1 MMQKRVANLL
11 SIRRR
16 QFKPLTAAQRRARLA
31 QREKW
36 LRQVDLLDSFN
47 RLFDLIPGLFVF
59 LKNTSSEI
67 MFFSRSMLE
76 TFGIT
81 DDAAVIGLT
90 DFELTPPKMSQ
101 GYREQ
106 DAAVLSTGEPILNRV
121 ELWFDRQGL
130 PDWYVVNKLPLRTRT
145 GKIIGVIGFL
155 QRCQDNERLL
165 PLLPT
170 IARAA
175 AYLREHFQEPVRIE
189 ELARKAGVSPRHME
203 RQFKGVFGI
212 GPHEFLVKTRVQA
225 AARLLRETNLNL
237 VEIAMDCGFCD
248 QSALTRSF
256 QRHMGITPTEFRHSV
271 KAQSEDSARPG
282 PAQKLPPKQDL
293 TPA

>member
-1 MMQKRVANLL
+1 MQKKVAQLL
-11 SIRRR
+11 AIRRQ
-16 QFKPLTAAQRRARLA
+16 QFKPLSPSERRARLA
-31 QREKW
+31 RRQKW
-36 LRQVDLLDSFN
+36 LKDIDLLESFN

-59 LKNTSSEI
+59 LKNERSEI
-67 MFFSRSMLE
+67 MFFSRSMLD

-90 DFELTPPKMSQ
+90 DFELTPTKMSQ

-106 DAAVLSTGEPILNRV
+106 DAAVLSTGKPILNRV

-130 PDWYVVNKLPLRTRT
+130 PDWYVVNKLPLRCKR
-145 GKIIGVIGFL
+145 GKIVGVIGFL
-155 QRCQDNERLL
+155 QRCEDNERLL

-175 AYLREHFQEPVRIE
+175 AYLREHYQEPLRLE

-225 AARLLRETNLNL
+225 AARLLRDTTQTL
-237 VEIAMDCGFCD
+237 VEIAMNCGFCD
-248 QSALTRSF
+248 QSSLTRSF
-256 QRHMGITPTEFRHSV
+256 QRHMGITPTEFRSSIW
-271 KAQSEDSARPG
+271 ARYRRTGRRRPG
-282 PAQKLPPKQDL
+282 RDAPANQECPG
-293 TPA
+293 T